1 MIADRMK
8 ALVNNS
14 SVIRAMFEEGKRL
27 SDIYGEENV
36 YDFSIGNPNVEPPE
50 QVRQSVIDILRE
62 EPQNLVHGYM
72 SNSGYEDV
80 RGKIAEY
87 INKTQGTDIDFDNIV
102 MTVGAAGGL
111 NIILK
116 SIINPGD
123 EVITI
128 SPYFGEYNNYVNNFD
143 GKLVEVK
150 ADTRDF
156 QPNFVEFEKAI
167 NPKTKAVI
175 INNPNNP
182 TGVVYSEESIQ
193 KMADILNAKQ
203 KEYNTDIFIISD
215 EPYRELVFDD
225 VKIPYILNYYDNS
238 FIGYSYSKSL
248 SLPGER
254 IGYVVINNKMSD
266 IDNIKVALNV
276 ANRILGYVNAPSL
289 FQRVIARN
297 LGVTTDMTTYRENR
311 DILYNHL
318 TSLGFE
324 IVKPQGTFYMFP
336 KSLIPDDVAFAEAA
350 KKYNLLIVP
359 GSSFGCPGYFRLS
372 YCISTE
378 KVKNS
383 LQAFTKLAEEFK

>member
-72 SNSGYEDV
+72 NNSGYEDV

-182 TGVVYSEESIQ
+182 TGVVYSEVSIQ

-203 KEYNTDIFIISD
+203 KEYNTEIFIISD

-266 IDNIKVALNV
+266 VDNIKVALNV

-324 IVKPQGTFYMFP
+324 MVKPQGTFYMFP